1 MSKFLSRKFII
12 ALIFTLAGCAA
23 LFLTDKIDGG
33 QFVTLALGISG
44 LFTAGDAAINAIHR
58 DKSNPD
64 NPSDQA

>member
-1 MSKFLSRKFII
+1 MTKFLSRKFII
-12 ALIFTLAGCAA
+12 ALIFTIAGCAA

-58 DKSNPD
+58 GKP
-64 NPSDQA
+64 PTE